1 MKKISA
7 RNIYR
12 PVIFLCK
19 HLLNRGLDTRSAGL
33 QSCLRR
39 AELKLCTT
47 NLLPKRIH
55 PPVCRIFIF
64 LITLFLAGNFII
76 PQVLNAGTEMD
87 RKIILAMEK
96 IKEEMRGNEKEDNLI
111 VKDNAEV
118 MIEEIPILD
127 SESSGLDVESIPDKI
142 VPEAP
147 VPVEAEVPI
156 IDVEKDQ
163 VLLEK
168 SVPVPVEDTPEPEG
182 PSLKEQLDQR
192 GSLKFVDED
201 IRVVLRSLA
210 KAYGFNVTLAP
221 EVQGKVTVDF
231 NDVKII
237 NALDTILVDQGL
249 GYTIS
254 GSILRVTTLDKI
266 QEENAS
272 AAVREAAAAQQAV
285 EAAKKRAAQEAA
297 EPLVVKIFKLKYID
311 ANDAKEAIA
320 PMISPGRGKVM
331 VLQTKQYT
339 GFEFEATE
347 TFAAQ
352 DAEKDATE
360 FVRSR
365 TLIVQD
371 IQTVLDRIHEV
382 IIKIDQRPPQIMIDA
397 KVLEVPVDKEF
408 RLGINWTQALNQW
421 QVGASDITATFDRKF
436 GRTESSS
443 TESSHIWGED
453 NSDLNEA
460 WNRRDINSG
469 SARGNLSYAGSGY
482 PTRSGLEIEVP
493 DLLDWTLEPSETGGP
508 AQDTAS
514 WNTIVS
520 NDLAKRGYNATESQ
534 NIFDNYL
541 NTIADSLV
549 NLTTS
554 GQTYSAVLGMADFSL
569 MLSAMETDSNIVI
582 LSNPRIVVHEN
593 YAAKIFVGERYP
605 ILSTEVGSDGGGA
618 VGGTSVDEWKE
629 IGITLKV
636 IPQVRARKGGEGDR
650 INMIIHPAVSKQ
662 AGFAYSVDNSGN
674 QVYSSYPII
683 NIREADTNVTIND
696 GDTIVIGG
704 LISSYTVD
712 EEDKIPLL
720 GDIPILGYL
729 FKEEHTQLKKTNL
742 LIFITARIVTDDM
755 ELSNYEKIML
765 DKAPPDSLE
774 DIRYIENEELRPYL
788 YKSKDDIES
797 LKSGEFIEEESGEEG
812 ESDEDIDEEE
822 QEEEDENQGIF
833 EGRKLTKANKR
844 NRMR

>member
-1 MKKISA
+1 MKNIS
-7 RNIYR
+7 NKSLYGS
-12 PVIFLCK
+12 VLLIFIILMI
-19 HLLNRGLDTRSAGL
+19 AGL
-33 QSCLRR
+33 FVLRD
-39 AELKLCTT
+39 
-47 NLLPKRIH
+47 
-55 PPVCRIFIF
+55 
-64 LITLFLAGNFII
+64 
-76 PQVLNAGTEMD
+76 LNAGTEMD

-96 IKEEMRGNEKEDNLI
+96 IKEEMGERVEPDEIIDEKMIDIPVPDIESTGMDEEITPKNTAPEDVAPVEKEGSVVGVEKVLV
-111 VKDNAEV
+111 VK
-118 MIEEIPILD
+118 EEP
-127 SESSGLDVESIPDKI
+127 
-142 VPEAP
+142 AAA
-147 VPVEAEVPI
+147 VPV
-156 IDVEKDQ
+156 
-163 VLLEK
+163 
-168 SVPVPVEDTPEPEG
+168 STPEPEEI
-182 PSLKEQLDQR
+182 SLKERLEER

-201 IRVVLRSLA
+201 VRVVIRSLA

-231 NDVKII
+231 DNVKII

-249 GYTIS
+249 GYRIS
-254 GSILRVTTLDKI
+254 GSILRITTQEKI
-266 QEENAS
+266 QEEDAAS
-272 AAVREAAAAQQAV
+272 AALEATAAQKAI

-311 ANDAKEAIA
+311 ANDAKKAIE
-320 PMISPGRGKVM
+320 PMISPDRGKAM
-331 VLQTKQYT
+331 ILQTAQYT

-347 TFAAQ
+347 TFGER
-352 DAEKDATE
+352 AEEQAATE

-371 IQTVLDRIHEV
+371 IQIVLDRIDEV

-397 KVLEVPVDKEF
+397 KILEVPVDKEF
-408 RLGINWTQALNQW
+408 RLGINWTQALDQW

-436 GRTESSS
+436 GREELSTTESSRR
-443 TESSHIWGED
+443 WGED

-460 WNRRDINSG
+460 FNNRDINDGTSRG
-469 SARGNLSYAGSGY
+469 SLSYQGNSSPGSLESNELSV
-482 PTRSGLEIEVP
+482 PGLV
-493 DLLDWTLEPSETGGP
+493 DWDMVERPGGP
-508 AQDTAS
+508 YQEQAS
-514 WNTIVS
+514 WQVAVS
-520 NDLAKRGYNATESQ
+520 NDLAQRGYNDTQSQ

-541 NTIADSLV
+541 NVISDSLT

-554 GQTYSAVLGMADFSL
+554 GQAYSAVMGAADFTL

-605 ILSTEVGSDGGGA
+605 ILTTEVGSDGGGS

-636 IPQVRARKGGEGDR
+636 IPQVRAKEDGEGDR

-662 AGFAYSVDNSGN
+662 SGFAYSVDNSGN

-696 GDTIVIGG
+696 GDTIVIAG
-704 LISSYTVD
+704 LISSYTVE
-712 EEDKIPLL
+712 EEDKIPIL

-742 LIFITARIVTDDM
+742 LIFITARIVTEDI

-765 DKAPPDSLE
+765 DKSPPDALE
-774 DIRYIENEELRPYL
+774 DIRYIENEDLRPYL
-788 YKSKDDIES
+788 YKSKADLES
-797 LKSGEFIEEESGEEG
+797 LNSEDGDESGEDKDEEESE
-812 ESDEDIDEEE
+812 DEEK
-822 QEEEDENQGIF
+822 EDNQGNF

>member
-1 MKKISA
+1 MKNTTTFSLYGSI
-7 RNIYR
+7 
-12 PVIFLCK
+12 
-19 HLLNRGLDTRSAGL
+19 LL
-33 QSCLRR
+33 
-39 AELKLCTT
+39 
-47 NLLPKRIH
+47 
-55 PPVCRIFIF
+55 IFIVASMF
-64 LITLFLAGNFII
+64 MI
-76 PQVLNAGTEMD
+76 QDLNADTEMD

-96 IKEEMRGNEKEDNLI
+96 IKEEMRDNEKEDNLL
-111 VKDNAEV
+111 VKEDADV
-118 MIEEIPILD
+118 IIEEIPILD
-127 SESSGLDVESIPDKI
+127 SESTGLEGEIIPENI

-147 VPVEAEVPI
+147 VPATVEELS

-163 VLLEK
+163 VLVEEPA
-168 SVPVPVEDTPEPEG
+168 PVPSDETPELEG
-182 PSLKEQLDQR
+182 PSLEEQLDQR

-231 NDVKII
+231 DDVKII

-266 QEENAS
+266 QEENA
-272 AAVREAAAAQQAV
+272 AAAAREAAAAQQAI
-285 EAAKKRAAQEAA
+285 EEAKKRVAQEAA
-297 EPLVVKIFKLKYID
+297 EPLVVQIFKLKYID
-311 ANDAKEAIA
+311 ANDAKEAIQ

-347 TFAAQ
+347 DFAAQ

-371 IQTVLDRIHEV
+371 IQTVLDRIDKV
-382 IIKIDQRPPQIMIDA
+382 IKKIDQRPPQILIDA
-397 KVLEVPVDKEF
+397 KILEVPVDKEF

-421 QVGASDITATFDRKF
+421 QVGAGGLEAVFGREVTRTDSSESGSSHDWTDSNISTSEISDIRTNTSDSGRAT
-436 GRTESSS
+436 SSS
-443 TESSHIWGED
+443 Q
-453 NSDLNEA
+453 
-460 WNRRDINSG
+460 G
-469 SARGNLSYAGSGY
+469 SAYNIS
-482 PTRSGLEIEVP
+482 
-493 DLLDWTLEPSETGGP
+493 DDNDGP
-508 AQDTAS
+508 FQSTS
-514 WNTIVS
+514 STVTNV
-520 NDLAKRGYNATESQ
+520 Q
-534 NIFDNYL
+534 NILQSQGYSDIESD
-541 NTIADSLV
+541 TIIDSYVNNISDSLT

-554 GQTYSAVLGMADFSL
+554 GQLYTAVLGAADFTL

-582 LSNPRIVVHEN
+582 LSNPRIIVHEN

-605 ILSTEVGSDGGGA
+605 ILTTEVGSDGGGA

-636 IPQVRARKGGEGDR
+636 IPQVRAREEGEGDR

-662 AGFAYSVDNSGN
+662 SGFAYSVDNSGN

-696 GDTIVIGG
+696 GDTIVIAG

-742 LIFITARIVTDDM
+742 LIFITSRIVTEDI
-755 ELSNYEKIML
+755 ELSSYEKIML
-765 DKAPPDSLE
+765 DKSPPDALE
-774 DIRYIENEELRPYL
+774 DIRYIENEDLRPYL
-788 YKSKDDIES
+788 YKSEEDLQS
-797 LKSGEFIEEESGEEG
+797 LKSGEDSEEERGEEEMDEEEESGE
-812 ESDEDIDEEE
+812 
-822 QEEEDENQGIF
+822 EEEDENQGNF